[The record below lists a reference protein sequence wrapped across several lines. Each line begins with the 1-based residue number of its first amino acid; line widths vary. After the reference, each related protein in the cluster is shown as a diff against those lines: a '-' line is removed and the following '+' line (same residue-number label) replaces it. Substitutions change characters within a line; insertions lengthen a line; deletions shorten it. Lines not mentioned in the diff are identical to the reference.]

1 MTTISFKGAP
11 VHTGGSVP
19 RIGAEAPD
27 FILTDVE
34 LSDLSLK
41 GLRGKKV
48 ILSINPSL
56 DTSVCSLVLK
66 KFNEEAKKHPEIF
79 IAFVSADLPFA
90 QKRLCIQ
97 EDLHNAK
104 TLSTFRSKEFARDY
118 GVELVDGPLK
128 GLTARACIAIDEQGK
143 VLYAE
148 LVGEITKEPDYTK
161 ALKACL

>member
-1 MTTISFKGAP
+1 MASITFKGAQ
-11 VHTGGSVP
+11 VRTSGNLP
-19 RIGAEAPD
+19 RIGTAAPD
-27 FILTDVE
+27 FVLADVD
-34 LSDLSLK
+34 LNDLSLK

-66 KFNEEAKKHPEIF
+66 KFNEEAKKLPKVF

-97 EDLHNAK
+97 EDLQNAK
-104 TLSTFRSKEFARDY
+104 TLSTFRSKEFAKEY
-118 GVELVDGPLK
+118 GVELLDGPLK
-128 GLTARACIAIDEQGK
+128 GLTARACIVIDEDGK

-148 LVGEITKEPDYTK
+148 LVDEITKEPDYTN
-161 ALKACL
+161 AIRACL